1 MDQVDLGE
9 FSRVVML
16 VDVDAFFA
24 QVEQVLHPE
33 LRGKPVIVG
42 GRPGESGVVAS
53 ASYEARTFGIRVA
66 MPLSRAYG
74 LCPQAVFLK
83 GHFSHYRKA
92 SDEILDVLEEFAPQ
106 VEPVSVDEAYLAFPG
121 CERLYRFRRP
131 SLSEGSTSD
140 EGASRGRSPAGPAK
154 GDGVTLVDLAERIQ
168 RAVRKRTALDVS
180 IGVGTSK
187 LIAKLACKLAKPAGI
202 AWIRPGY
209 EAEFLAPLVVS
220 ALPGIGRATR
230 RRLAKFN
237 VHTVAELRRIPQ
249 DLLQA
254 TFGAPGR
261 TLAQYARGEDPSPLK
276 PPTGSAYLDGPVA
289 DEQHAQAQKGCAS
302 RRRWSRPKSVS
313 RETTFETEVMDRAVV
328 EGMLYY
334 VTERACRRLRQLALK
349 ARCVTVKLRYS
360 DFETYLLSRSL
371 AEHTDQ
377 DHHIYEL
384 ARELFRRL
392 FTRRVRV
399 RLIGVSL
406 SNLSAQAVH
415 QRPLLETDDYE
426 KSGRLYRSLDRIRE
440 RFGFSAVT
448 AGKSIDLLGKLEQDE
463 EGFRLRTP
471 SLTR

>member
-1 MDQVDLGE
+1 
-9 FSRVVML
+9 ML

-33 LRGKPVIVG
+33 LRGRPVIVG
-42 GRPGESGVVAS
+42 GMPGESSVVAS
-53 ASYEARTFGIRVA
+53 ASYEARAFGVHTA
-66 MPLSRAYG
+66 MPLSRAYR

-83 GHFSHYRKA
+83 GRFSHYRTA
-92 SDEILDVLEEFAPQ
+92 ADEILEVLERFAPL
-106 VEPVSVDEAYLAFPG
+106 VEPVSLDEAYLEFPG
-121 CERLYRFRRP
+121 CTRLYREAP
-131 SLSEGSTSD
+131 I
-140 EGASRGRSPAGPAK
+140 
-154 GDGVTLVDLAERIQ
+154 DLAERIKQ
-168 RAVRKRTALDVS
+168 AVKERTALDVS
-180 IGVGTSK
+180 LGVGTSK
-187 LIAKLACKLAKPAGI
+187 LIAKLACTLAKPNGV

-230 RRLAKFN
+230 QRLEKFN
-237 VHTVAELRRIPQ
+237 VRTVGELRRISPN
-249 DLLQA
+249 LLEA
-254 TFGAPGR
+254 TFGALGR
-261 TLAQYARGEDPSPLK
+261 NLTEYARGRDP
-276 PPTGSAYLDGPVA
+276 APVA
-289 DEQHAQAQKGCAS
+289 PPK
-302 RRRWSRPKSVS
+302 RPKSVS
-313 RETTFETEVMDRAVV
+313 RETTFETEVMDRNVV

-334 VTERACRRLRQLALK
+334 ITERACRRLRQLALK

-360 DFETYLLSRSL
+360 DFETYALTRSL
-371 AEHTDQ
+371 PEATDQ
-377 DHHIYEL
+377 DHRIYEL

-406 SNLSAQAVH
+406 SSLSAEAVH
-415 QRPLLETDDYE
+415 QHPLLEDDGYE
-426 KSGRLYRSLDRIRE
+426 KRGRLYHFLDRIRE